1 MDSVAQQWD
10 EIVQKRGKDQQ
21 KEFYDSFQASAK
33 SIGL

>member
-10 EIVQKRGKDQQ
+10 DIVAKRGKDQQ
-21 KEFYDSFQASAK
+21 KAFWTGFQASAK